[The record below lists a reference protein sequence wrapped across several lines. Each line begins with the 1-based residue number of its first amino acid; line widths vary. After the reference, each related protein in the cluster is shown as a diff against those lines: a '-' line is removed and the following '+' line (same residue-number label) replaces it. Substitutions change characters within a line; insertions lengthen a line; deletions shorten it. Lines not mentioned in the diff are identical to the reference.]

1 MRDIRALLT
10 PAVIAMGRAS
20 RTGSRDAVAETYD
33 LADEGFAA
41 RLAELLADYDDGFLA
56 SYLGEGPAVSP
67 VRLRGELA
75 AQTGWGLV
83 HPVYFGSAITGAG
96 TRALSAGIRDLLP
109 GTGGSLDGPASATI
123 FKIERGPAGEKI
135 AYARMF
141 SGQLHVRDRLCLD
154 SGQQA
159 GPGPHSGPG
168 GPQTGPGGPAAGA
181 APAAASGPGGGE
193 RPRRPAERP
202 RPAERHRP
210 RPRRAGRC
218 RVRAEGHRDQRVP
231 GRVSRPERIGR
242 RRADRPALGA
252 GGGPDR

>member
-1 MRDIRALLT
+1 MEGVQAQTRVLMRTLRRLRIPTLIFVNKIDRRGAQPERVMRDIRALLT

-159 GPGPHSGPG
+159 GPGPH
-168 GPQTGPGGPAAGA
+168 
-181 APAAASGPGGGE
+181 
-193 RPRRPAERP
+193 
-202 RPAERHRP
+202 
-210 RPRRAGRC
+210 
-218 RVRAEGHRDQRVP
+218 
-231 GRVSRPERIGR
+231 
-242 RRADRPALGA
+242 
-252 GGGPDR
+252 